1 MDRGRIRKEDV
12 RHCGTTSTEG
22 QTSDFL
28 KLLLCLSAFFGRVFV
43 GIHCCSPVEKWQKGS
58 DDSHRKS
65 IDFTAL
71 PY

>member
-28 KLLLCLSAFFGRVFV
+28 KLLLCLSAFFGR
-43 GIHCCSPVEKWQKGS
+43 GICENPLLQPR
-58 DDSHRKS
+58 RKM
-65 IDFTAL
+65 AKRV
-71 PY
+71 